1 MAEPENPFDAMGD
14 KQNEAVAD
22 HRVLLAQTQ
31 PWLLL
36 VGVLCALAAVF
47 LALGGFMVGGMGGL
61 GLLAGSQSNELA
73 GVGAA
78 AGVIF
83 VLAFLFY
90 STGALIYG
98 AFSYFL
104 IKQGMA
110 IARFR
115 GSGSLDDLAV
125 ILKANRDFWRLLG
138 LMTLVGLALYCV
150 LIGLFMSMG
159 AAMQEIF
166 QAGGFP

>member
-31 PWLLL
+31 PWLML

-47 LALGGFMVGGMGGL
+47 LGLGGVMMGGMGGI
-61 GLLAGSQSNELA
+61 GLLAGSSQSSELA
-73 GVGAA
+73 GLGAVFMVMA
-78 AGVIF
+78 
-83 VLAFLFY
+83 LLFY
-90 STGALIYG
+90 GTGALVYG
-98 AFSYFL
+98 AFAYFL

-138 LMTLVGLALYCV
+138 LMTLVGLALYCILV
-150 LIGLFMSMG
+150 AGFMSMG
-159 AAMQEIF
+159 AAMQELL
-166 QAGGFP
+166 QSGGFP